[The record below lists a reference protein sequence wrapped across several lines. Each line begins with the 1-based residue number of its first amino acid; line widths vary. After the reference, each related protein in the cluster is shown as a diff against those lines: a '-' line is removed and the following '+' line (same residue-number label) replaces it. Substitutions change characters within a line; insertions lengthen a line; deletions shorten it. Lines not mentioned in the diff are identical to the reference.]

1 MTLDFD
7 WSSRVATISLVRLFI
22 AVNIA
27 ITLVYI
33 KWICFNLFK
42 SMYALKSAVS
52 CFIIFA
58 LPCLALGHFNY
69 SIVTSY
75 KTYTLFFFSFYF
87 LRNLR
92 IHASSCDTNNLT
104 LPSVFQT
111 QEPHSHLF

>member
-75 KTYTLFFFSFYF
+75 KTYIPYSSFHSTSYEISAF
-87 LRNLR
+87 MRLHATR
-92 IHASSCDTNNLT
+92 IT
-104 LPSVFQT
+104 
-111 QEPHSHLF
+111 